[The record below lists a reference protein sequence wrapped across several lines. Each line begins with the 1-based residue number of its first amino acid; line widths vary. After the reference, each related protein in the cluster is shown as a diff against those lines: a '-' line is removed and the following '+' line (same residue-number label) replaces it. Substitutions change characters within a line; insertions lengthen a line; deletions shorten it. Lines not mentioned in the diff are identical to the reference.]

1 MEGKKGKK
9 IDMEQTLK
17 GHQCEGVQ
25 RTQGAGCSCPFPL
38 LQLWAGVLGREWI
51 SLSAGRGTNH
61 LHSVLLLCL
70 TLAEKSL

>member
-38 LQLWAGVLGREWI
+38 L
-51 SLSAGRGTNH
+51 
-61 LHSVLLLCL
+61 
-70 TLAEKSL
+70 